1 MSNPGYLPDP
11 QIGPE
16 RNHAPDESEG
26 TSGLAP
32 EMMAALLS
40 GQTVWLKYLYN
51 DKPIGCRLTAY
62 ISAVA
67 DDAGLLAAIEAMKN
81 VNDSAAEKAAHFDV
95 IRSALHAAIL
105 AECERDSDA
114 YAAALRNETY

>member
-1 MSNPGYLPDP
+1 MSNPGYLSGT

-16 RNHAPDESEG
+16 RNHAPDDSDD

-32 EMMAALLS
+32 EMMELLLS
-40 GQTVWLKYLYN
+40 GQTVWLKYDHN
-51 DKPIGCRLTAY
+51 DKPIGCRLTTY

-67 DDAGLLAAIEAMKN
+67 DDDGLLTAIESMLIATDN
-81 VNDSAAEKAAHFDV
+81 VAEKAAHFEV
-95 IRSALHAAIL
+95 IREALHAAIL

-114 YAAALRNETY
+114 YAAAQKEAT